1 MQLIAFVVG
10 AALQSLQTTFIL
22 LTLGTVGCAI
32 VSRQGRCRSRLRSV
46 PAGAVGPDRVALLRL
61 GALLA
66 ALLAASLTPYSLP
79 CPPPQTVIPSW
90 PAYNQYKTNWL
101 PPLTE
106 DGQVKPPGEE
116 LTFEVKKDR

>member
-1 MQLIAFVVG
+1 M
-10 AALQSLQTTFIL
+10 
-22 LTLGTVGCAI
+22 
-32 VSRQGRCRSRLRSV
+32 RSV